1 MHNIMHSRKQR
12 SARLQCCVDV
22 SGGVQT
28 GRDRRR
34 IWGSCAGD
42 HARRRAAEPKNG
54 RASLNLTWTIIIDG
68 GSENPGLQYE
78 RSILCCSCAFC
89 KIRAGNERARAK
101 AVHEFL
107 FIRGIFWYFLQDQ
120 VREVRCNIY
129 LASYLVSMK
138 ETSTPCPEMG
148 LNGKEFSYTDF
159 HIVLISMR
167 ILQAEPASLQKP
179 KRVWY

>member
-1 MHNIMHSRKQR
+1 MLRGRQRRRSNGPRPPKNMRELCRGSRPPARRWAKKW
-12 SARLQCCVDV
+12 ARLPEPNLDNHHRR
-22 SGGVQT
+22 GKREPGVTVREEYSLLQLCFLQDT
-28 GRDRRR
+28 G
-34 IWGSCAGD
+34 
-42 HARRRAAEPKNG
+42 
-54 RASLNLTWTIIIDG
+54 
-68 GSENPGLQYE
+68 
-78 RSILCCSCAFC
+78 
-89 KIRAGNERARAK
+89 GNERARAK

-179 KRVWY
+179 KRVWYYQIWLIESTKV